1 MVVNDNDNGL
11 QCDSCKS
18 WYHAKCQNVSDNDNE
33 IMDSLPADLLNWFG
47 HNCKPSVSKLLKVV
61 TDISDRCDT
70 IESNVAAL
78 DTRVTELETKDNE
91 SSDTMR
97 DLVQGECKK
106 LLFEERDKT
115 RRKSNIII
123 HGLSEPTSDNE
134 QGKIDEDKA
143 KVLNICINELGLEV
157 NQINIKSIF
166 RLNSNS
172 TEASNTRPRLLKVI
186 LGDPEERNLILQRS
200 KVLANPEDPNNKV
213 HISPDLNREER
224 AQNTKLVNEL
234 YTKRQ

>member
-1 MVVNDNDNGL
+1 MFHDKSLSIVFKQKVNYNSTDQSSGRSHDVHLTNPASQVDNNNNNDICKGNANATCDMVVNDNDNGL

-18 WYHAKCQNVSDNDNE
+18 WYHAKCQNVSDNDYE
-33 IMDSLPADLLNWFG
+33 IMDSLPADLLNWFC

-123 HGLSEPTSDNE
+123 RGLSEPTNDND

-143 KVLNICINELGLEV
+143 KVLNICINELGLEE
-157 NQINIKSIF
+157 NKINIK
-166 RLNSNS
+166 RY
-172 TEASNTRPRLLKVI
+172 
-186 LGDPEERNLILQRS
+186 LG
-200 KVLANPEDPNNKV
+200 
-213 HISPDLNREER
+213 
-224 AQNTKLVNEL
+224 
-234 YTKRQ
+234 